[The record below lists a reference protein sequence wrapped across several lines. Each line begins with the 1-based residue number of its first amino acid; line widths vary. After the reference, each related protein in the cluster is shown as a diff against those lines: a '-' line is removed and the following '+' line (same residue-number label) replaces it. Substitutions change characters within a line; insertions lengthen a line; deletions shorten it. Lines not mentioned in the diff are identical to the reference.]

1 MEFLSGYRFV
11 LGGEATVLLPAI
23 VDASPD
29 LLSMQQEQETLA
41 AKQQA
46 LNLVT
51 SIHEQSDGL
60 VREYLSHQGAPFSRD
75 GFTYPLHQLKDL
87 PWLDI
92 NLLPLSPWK
101 SLVFSLSAYSALI
114 GWFASTLKWQ
124 RKLNSKAPLLLK
136 RLEASYQ
143 HARVLSSSLASLLQE
158 PIPTSQAVPEVNEV
172 FSQKVNGYGVCQCFC
187 DWLEQTKRD
196 MEILVAET
204 SV

>member
-1 MEFLSGYRFV
+1 LCLTLGELPDGSAISSMSYTRLLWVFLSH
-11 LGGEATVLLPAI
+11 LLC
-23 VDASPD
+23 
-29 LLSMQQEQETLA
+29 
-41 AKQQA
+41 
-46 LNLVT
+46 
-51 SIHEQSDGL
+51 
-60 VREYLSHQGAPFSRD
+60 HQGAPFSRD

-204 SV
+204 EPRGIAN

>member
-1 MEFLSGYRFV
+1 MEV
-11 LGGEATVLLPAI
+11 LRAI

-60 VREYLSHQGAPFSRD
+60 VREYVREAHPSPTLGYLGLSHQGAPFSRD